1 MTNFY
6 AETERINSDTIVER
20 LLETVP
26 VPRSGM

>member
-6 AETERINSDTIVER
+6 AESERINSDRIVER